1 MINFQRLPPLQV
13 NYFFQ
18 YGLLAQALLPVPSMT
33 LGIASIDGGD
43 ELSGE
48 VLVVCIENREKDGGI
63 EAKLGFGGGAEAS
76 YRLGGVGG
84 FIRCVELPAVDPV
97 PGGAPPSCLEARG
110 R

>member
-1 MINFQRLPPLQV
+1 MALHIDPLLELGGGQNGRLD
-13 NYFFQ
+13 F
-18 YGLLAQALLPVPSMT
+18 
-33 LGIASIDGGD
+33 I
-43 ELSGE
+43 SGE
-48 VLVVCIENREKDGGI
+48 VLSVCIKIREKDGGI

-76 YRLGGVGG
+76 YRLGGVSG

>member
-1 MINFQRLPPLQV
+1 V
-13 NYFFQ
+13 E
-18 YGLLAQALLPVPSMT
+18 
-33 LGIASIDGGD
+33 D
-43 ELSGE
+43 
-48 VLVVCIENREKDGGI
+48 REKERKT
-63 EAKLGFGGGAEAS
+63 EAGLGFGGGAEAS